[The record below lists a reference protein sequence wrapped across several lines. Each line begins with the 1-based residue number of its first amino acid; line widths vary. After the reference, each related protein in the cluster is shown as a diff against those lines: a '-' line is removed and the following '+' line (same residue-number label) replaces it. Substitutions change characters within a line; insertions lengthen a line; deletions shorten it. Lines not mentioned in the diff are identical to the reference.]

1 MKRNYQ
7 SPVVRMVGLHTES
20 TLLTASDGSSSWF
33 GWLFTSTSRT
43 NDDKAE
49 KDSVGAVQK
58 PYLWD

>member
-33 GWLFTSTSRT
+33 G
-43 NDDKAE
+43 
-49 KDSVGAVQK
+49 
-58 PYLWD
+58 